1 MKKQPSKSLNEIEN
15 VKYFIN
21 NTEIPVVITH
31 DSKIYFDINE
41 KDNKILKDAA
51 KGVIKNKKKLEECQ
65 RKIAKSMEYLHL
77 EGFLL
82 DPMSDINE

>member
-1 MKKQPSKSLNEIEN
+1 MKKQKQPNKSIKEIEN

-21 NTEIPVVITH
+21 NTEIPVVITN

-41 KDNKILKDAA
+41 TDNKILKDATR
-51 KGVIKNKKKLEECQ
+51 GIIKNKKKLEECQ
-65 RKIAKSMEYLHL
+65 RKIAKSMEYLYL

-82 DPMSDINE
+82 DSISEN